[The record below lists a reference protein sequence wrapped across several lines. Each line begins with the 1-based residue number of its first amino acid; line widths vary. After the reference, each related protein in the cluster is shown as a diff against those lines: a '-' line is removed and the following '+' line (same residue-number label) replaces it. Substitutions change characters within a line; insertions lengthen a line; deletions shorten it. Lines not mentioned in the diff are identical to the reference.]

1 MGQFATKDRCR
12 VNVFLNMGD
21 REMAQWE
28 YYNTFHFR
36 ADSEAIERDHLEG
49 LNNLGEEG
57 WEVTATINIDTE
69 QSQEVLILKRP
80 RPE

>member
-1 MGQFATKDRCR
+1 
-12 VNVFLNMGD
+12 
-21 REMAQWE
+21 MAQWE
-28 YYNTFHFR
+28 YNTFHFR